1 MTVLKG
7 RVDPP
12 TGEVLGVRVSLLDM
26 DGTVAAIDRLVAA
39 GEPSLV
45 ATADA
50 SGLVIARED
59 ERLRRAYESA
69 ALVTA
74 DSNGVVWALRRAG
87 HRSVKR
93 VSGVDVMDR
102 LCRLSAEKGHR
113 VFLLGAAPGVAE
125 QAAERLRLRHP
136 GVNIVGTRHGYF
148 PVDDD
153 PLVAA
158 EVAQAKPDL
167 LFVAMGIPRQE
178 VFVTSTMA
186 THGAK
191 VSMGVGG
198 SFDVFSGRARR
209 APRWVQA
216 IKMEWLWR
224 LILNPRK
231 ASKVMLLPKSVWLVT
246 KKGR

>member
-1 MTVLKG
+1 MTGLKS
-7 RVDPP
+7 RADRP

-26 DGTVAAIDRLVAA
+26 DATVKAVDELVAA
-39 GEPSLV
+39 AEPALV

-50 SGLVIARED
+50 SGLVIAGED
-59 ERLRRAYESA
+59 ERLRRAYGTA

-87 HRSVKR
+87 HRVSR
-93 VSGVDVMDR
+93 VSGVDLMDR
-102 LCRLSAEKGHR
+102 LCRLSAEKGQR
-113 VFLLGAAPGVAE
+113 IFLLGAAPGVAD

-148 PVDDD
+148 PSDDD

-158 EVAQAKPDL
+158 EIAQAKPDL

-178 VFVTSTMA
+178 VFITSTLA
-186 THGAK
+186 IHGAK

-209 APRWVQA
+209 APRLVQA
-216 IKMEWLWR
+216 LKLEWLWR
-224 LILNPRK
+224 LILNPKK
-231 ASKVMLLPKSVWLVT
+231 ASKVMLLPRFVWLVLRQ
-246 KKGR
+246 GR